1 MKKSQI
7 LTLLLAAAAL
17 LSLSTACQKTLDRS
31 ESRPADSGKGYVS
44 LSFNL
49 PAVSGTKDNDKFH
62 AGEEEEYEVK
72 EVIVAFFYGASE
84 SDAVCKYAVRIG
96 EADFEFNRHDS
107 NITTKYST
115 GALEIPTKEENEKV
129 YVLAVLNPAD
139 YISVTADSRLSVSGE
154 TDNLKLSKLQEF
166 VPVNFDHENGFMMTN
181 APYAP
186 NPFDHIII
194 TLPEVTVYNE
204 KSEAEGAAP
213 TPIYLERVEAK
224 VTLEAGTG
232 DNINGNTFTV
242 TGNTA
247 FAGDKVTLNGWVLQN
262 TNKTYCPVRKTD
274 VSWFDYDKGRFVGG
288 AALIES
294 TGKNHRIY
302 WAIDDNYEMIP
313 DEAELTNNFNI
324 ITAEPAD
331 WNDVDAYTP
340 QYCAENT
347 TLAKAMNKK
356 QLTGVLIK
364 ATYIP
369 DSFTEAADFI
379 LTGPLNSM
387 YTTAEFITSVKSALN
402 LDAGIEVKIIA
413 KKGMTVTDAAG
424 LRELITVD
432 GAGPTDTQA
441 AAILSA
447 FGNSIRFY
455 KDGVCY
461 YTSLIR
467 HFDDE
472 ETPLTDGSVSD
483 EGEYDEDKHLGRYG
497 VVRNN
502 WYQLTVN
509 SVSGPGEPDIPEIP
523 DEPADA
529 RESYINC
536 EINILSW
543 AVRGQDVVL

>member
-17 LSLSTACQKTLDRS
+17 LCLSTACQKTLDRS
-31 ESRPADSGKGYVS
+31 EPRPSDGGKGYVS

-49 PAVSGTKDNDKFH
+49 PAISGTKDNDRFD

-72 EVIVAFFYGASE
+72 EVIVAFFYGTSE
-84 SDAVCKYAVRIG
+84 SDAVCKYAVRMG
-96 EADFEFNRHDS
+96 EADFEFNRQDS

-139 YISVTADSRLSVSGE
+139 YISVTADSRLSVSDE
-154 TDNLKLSKLQEF
+154 TDDLTLSKLQEF
-166 VPVNFDHENGFMMTN
+166 VPVYFDHQNGFMMTN

-186 NPFDHIII
+186 DPIQDIII

-213 TPIYLERVEAK
+213 TPIYVERVEAK
-224 VTLEAGTG
+224 VTLEAESK
-232 DNINGNTFTV
+232 DYDENFEIE
-242 TGNTA
+242 GNTA
-247 FAGDKVTLNGWVLQN
+247 FAGDKVTLERWVLQN
-262 TNKTYCPVRKTD
+262 TNRTYCPVRKTD
-274 VSWFDYDKGRFVGG
+274 VSWFNYDNLRFVGG
-288 AALIES
+288 AALS
-294 TGKNHRIY
+294 MGKNMRIY
-302 WAIDDNYEMIP
+302 WAIDGNYDMIS
-313 DEAELTNNFNI
+313 DEAELQNNFNI

-331 WNDVDAYTP
+331 WNDVDSYTP

-347 TLAKAMNKK
+347 TLANAMNKK

-364 ATYIP
+364 ATYVP
-369 DSFTEAADFI
+369 SSFIEGAADFI
-379 LTGPLNSM
+379 LTGPINSM
-387 YTTAEFITSVKSALN
+387 YTTANFITSVKSALN
-402 LDAGIEVKIIA
+402 LNDAEEVKIIA
-413 KKGMTVTDAAG
+413 AKGMTVTDAAG

-432 GAGPTDTQA
+432 GAEPTDAQA
-441 AAILSA
+441 AAVLLA
-447 FGNSIRFY
+447 FSNSIRFY

-467 HFDDE
+467 HFDDK
-472 ETPLTDGSVSD
+472 ETPLTDGGVSD
-483 EGEYDEDKHLGRYG
+483 EGEYDEYKHLGRYG

-502 WYQLTVN
+502 WYQLTVK
-509 SVSGPGEPDIPEIP
+509 SVSGPGEPDIPVIP

-543 AVRGQDVVL
+543 AVREQDVVL

>member
-7 LTLLLAAAAL
+7 LTLLLTAAAL

-31 ESRPADSGKGYVS
+31 EPRPSDGGKGYVS

-49 PAVSGTKDNDKFH
+49 PAVSGTKSNDNFE
-62 AGEEEEYEVK
+62 AGDEEEYEVK
-72 EVIVAFFYGASE
+72 EAIVAFFYGTSE
-84 SDAVCKYAVRIG
+84 SGAVCKYAVRIG
-96 EADFEFNRHDS
+96 EADFIFNAHNS
-107 NITTKYST
+107 NITSKYST
-115 GALEIPTKEENEKV
+115 GALEIPTKEESEKV

-139 YISVTADSRLSVSGE
+139 YISVTADSRLSVNDE
-154 TDNLKLSKLQEF
+154 ADNLTLSKLQKF
-166 VPVNFDHENGFMMTN
+166 VPVDFDHENGFMMTN

-186 NPFDHIII
+186 NQIEDIII

-204 KSEAEGAAP
+204 KSEAEDAAP
-213 TPIYLERVEAK
+213 TPIYVERVEAK
-224 VTLEAGTG
+224 VTLEAQS
-232 DNINGNTFTV
+232 DNYNENFEIK
-242 TGNTA
+242 GNTA
-247 FAGDKVTLNGWVLQN
+247 FAGDKVTLVGWVLQN
-262 TNKTYCPVRKTD
+262 TNRTYCPVRKTD
-274 VSWFDYDKGRFVGG
+274 VSWFNYDNSRFVGG
-288 AALIES
+288 NALIEGI
-294 TGKNHRIY
+294 GKNVRIY
-302 WAIDDNYEMIP
+302 WAVDDNYEMIP

-331 WNDVDAYTP
+331 WNEVNSEIP

-369 DSFTEAADFI
+369 GSFTEGAADFI

-387 YTTAEFITSVKSALN
+387 YTTADFIASVKSALN

-413 KKGMTVTDAAG
+413 TKGMTVTDAAG
-424 LRELITVD
+424 LSELMTIG
-432 GAGPTDTQA
+432 GAEPTDAQA
-441 AAILSA
+441 TAILSA

-455 KDGVCY
+455 NDGVCY

-467 HFDDE
+467 HFDDD
-472 ETPLTDGSVSD
+472 ETPLTDGSVS
-483 EGEYDEDKHLGRYG
+483 EESEYDEDKHLGRYG

-502 WYQLTVN
+502 WYQLTVR

>member
-31 ESRPADSGKGYVS
+31 ESRPADGGKGYVS

-49 PAVSGTKDNDKFH
+49 PAVSGTKDNDKFD
-62 AGEEEEYEVK
+62 AGDEKEYEVK

-139 YISVTADSRLSVSGE
+139 YISVTA
-154 TDNLKLSKLQEF
+154 
-166 VPVNFDHENGFMMTN
+166 
-181 APYAP
+181 
-186 NPFDHIII
+186 III

-213 TPIYLERVEAK
+213 TPIYVERVEAK
-224 VTLEAGTG
+224 VTLGAESK
-232 DNINGNTFTV
+232 DYDENFEIE
-242 TGNTA
+242 GNTA

-262 TNKTYCPVRKTD
+262 TNKTYCHVRKTD

-288 AALIES
+288 DAM
-294 TGKNHRIY
+294 GKGINHRIY
-302 WAIDDNYEMIP
+302 WAIDGNYEMIP

-379 LTGPLNSM
+379 LTGPLNRM

-413 KKGMTVTDAAG
+413 TKGMTVTDAAG
-424 LRELITVD
+424 LKELMTVN
-432 GAGPTDTQA
+432 GAEPTDAQA

-455 KDGVCY
+455 NDGVCY

-472 ETPLTDGSVSD
+472 QTSLTGGSVSD
-483 EGEYDEDKHLGRYG
+483 EGEYDEHKHLGRYG

-502 WYQLTVN
+502 WYELTVN

-543 AVRGQDVVL
+543 AVRGQEVVL

>member
-7 LTLLLAAAAL
+7 LTLLLTAAAL

-31 ESRPADSGKGYVS
+31 EPRPSDGGKGYVS

-49 PAVSGTKDNDKFH
+49 PAVSGTKDNDLFS
-62 AGEEEEYEVK
+62 AGDKEEYEVK
-72 EVIVAFFYGASE
+72 EAIVAFFYGTSE

-96 EADFEFNRHDS
+96 EADFIFNAPNS

-139 YISVTADSRLSVSGE
+139 YISVTADSRLSVSDE
-154 TDNLKLSKLQEF
+154 TDNLTLSKLQEF
-166 VPVNFDHENGFMMTN
+166 VPVDFDHENGFMMTN

-186 NPFDHIII
+186 NQIEEIII

-204 KSEAEGAAP
+204 KSEAEDAAP
-213 TPIYLERVEAK
+213 TPIYVERVEAK
-224 VTLEAGTG
+224 VTLEAQS
-232 DNINGNTFTV
+232 DNYNENFEIK
-242 TGNTA
+242 GNTA
-247 FAGDKVTLNGWVLQN
+247 FAGDKVTLAGWVLQN
-262 TNKTYCPVRKTD
+262 TNRTYCPVRKTD
-274 VSWFDYDKGRFVGG
+274 VSWFNYDNSRFVGG
-288 AALIES
+288 AQLGN
-294 TGKNHRIY
+294 GKNVRIY

-313 DEAELTNNFNI
+313 DEAELTKNFNI
-324 ITAEPAD
+324 ITAVPAD
-331 WNDVDAYTP
+331 WNKVDPDIP

-369 DSFTEAADFI
+369 GSFTEGAADFI

-387 YTTAEFITSVKSALN
+387 YTTADFIASVKSALN

-413 KKGMTVTDAAG
+413 TKGMTVTDAAG
-424 LRELITVD
+424 LSELMTIG
-432 GAGPTDTQA
+432 GAEPTDAQA
-441 AAILSA
+441 TAILSA

-455 KDGVCY
+455 NDGVCY

-467 HFDDE
+467 HFDDD
-472 ETPLTDGSVSD
+472 ETPLTDGSVS
-483 EGEYDEDKHLGRYG
+483 EESEYDEDKHLGRYG

-502 WYQLTVN
+502 WYQLTVR

>member
-7 LTLLLAAAAL
+7 LTLLLTAAAL

-31 ESRPADSGKGYVS
+31 EPRPSDGGKGYVS

-49 PAVSGTKDNDKFH
+49 PAVSGTKDNDIFH
-62 AGEEEEYEVK
+62 AGDEEEYEVK
-72 EVIVAFFYGASE
+72 EAIVAFFYGTSE

-96 EADFEFNRHDS
+96 EADFIFNAHNG
-107 NITTKYST
+107 NITTKYRT

-166 VPVNFDHENGFMMTN
+166 VPADFDHENGFMMTN

-186 NPFDHIII
+186 DQIEDIII

-213 TPIYLERVEAK
+213 TPIYVERVEAK
-224 VTLEAGTG
+224 VTLEAQS
-232 DNINGNTFTV
+232 DNYDENFEIK
-242 TGNTA
+242 GNTA
-247 FAGDKVTLNGWVLQN
+247 FAGDKVTLAGWVLQN
-262 TNKTYCPVRKTD
+262 TNRTYCPVRKTD
-274 VSWFDYDKGRFVGG
+274 VSWFNYGKHRFVGG
-288 AALIES
+288 VALAE
-294 TGKNHRIY
+294 GKNHCIY

-313 DEAELTNNFNI
+313 DEEELTNSFNI

-331 WNDVDAYTP
+331 WNEVNPDIP

-347 TLAKAMNKK
+347 TLATAMNKK

-364 ATYIP
+364 ATYVP
-369 DSFTEAADFI
+369 EDFAEAADFI
-379 LTGPLNSM
+379 LIGPLNSM
-387 YTTAEFITSVKSALN
+387 YTTADFITSVKSALN
-402 LDAGIEVKIIA
+402 LDDGIEVKIIA
-413 KKGMTVTDAAG
+413 TKGMTVTDAAG
-424 LRELITVD
+424 LSELMTIG
-432 GAGPTDTQA
+432 GAEPTDAQA
-441 AAILSA
+441 TAILSA

-455 KDGVCY
+455 KEGVCY

-467 HFDDE
+467 HFDDD
-472 ETPLTDGSVSD
+472 ETPLTDGSVSE

-502 WYQLTVN
+502 WYQLTVT

-543 AVRGQDVVL
+543 AVREQDVVL

>member
-7 LTLLLAAAAL
+7 LTLLFAAAAL

-49 PAVSGTKDNDKFH
+49 PAVSGTKDNDQFH
-62 AGEEEEYEVK
+62 AGEEEYEVK

-96 EADFEFNRHDS
+96 EADFEFNRHNS

-139 YISVTADSRLSVSGE
+139 YISVTADSRLSVRGE

-166 VPVNFDHENGFMMTN
+166 VPVDFDHENGFMMTN

-186 NPFDHIII
+186 NHIDRIII

-204 KSEAEGAAP
+204 KSEAEDAVP
-213 TPIYLERVEAK
+213 TPIYVERVEAK
-224 VTLEAGTG
+224 VTLEAGN
-232 DNINGNTFTV
+232 NINDNTFTV

-247 FAGDKVTLNGWVLQN
+247 FAGKVTLDGWVLQN
-262 TNKTYCPVRKTD
+262 TNRTYCPVRKTD
-274 VSWFDYDKGRFVGG
+274 VSWFDYDHHRFVGG
-288 AALIES
+288 DALS
-294 TGKNHRIY
+294 MDKNHRIY
-302 WAIDDNYEMIP
+302 WAIDGNYEMIP

-331 WNDVDAYTP
+331 WNEVDAYTP

-369 DSFTEAADFI
+369 YSFTEAADFI
-379 LTGPLNSM
+379 LTGPLNRM

-413 KKGMTVTDAAG
+413 TKGMTVTDAAG

-455 KDGVCY
+455 KHGVCY

-467 HFDDE
+467 HFDDDYY

-483 EGEYDEDKHLGRYG
+483 ESEYDEYKHLGRYG

-502 WYQLTVN
+502 WYKLTVN

-543 AVRGQDVVL
+543 AVRGQEVVL

>member
-31 ESRPADSGKGYVS
+31 ESRPSDSGKGYVS

-96 EADFEFNRHDS
+96 EADFEFNQHNS

-166 VPVNFDHENGFMMTN
+166 VPVGFDHENGFMMTN

-186 NPFDHIII
+186 AHIEDIII

-204 KSEAEGAAP
+204 KSEAEDAVP
-213 TPIYLERVEAK
+213 TSIYVERVEAK
-224 VTLEAGTG
+224 VTLEAG
-232 DNINGNTFTV
+232 DNINDNTFTV
-242 TGNTA
+242 AGNTA

-262 TNKTYCPVRKTD
+262 TNETYCPVRKTD
-274 VSWFDYDKGRFVGG
+274 VSWFDYGDRFVGG

-331 WNDVDAYTP
+331 WNDVDSYTP

-347 TLAKAMNKK
+347 
-356 QLTGVLIK
+356 
-364 ATYIP
+364 
-369 DSFTEAADFI
+369 S
-379 LTGPLNSM
+379 S
-387 YTTAEFITSVKSALN
+387 
-402 LDAGIEVKIIA
+402 
-413 KKGMTVTDAAG
+413 
-424 LRELITVD
+424 
-432 GAGPTDTQA
+432 
-441 AAILSA
+441 
-447 FGNSIRFY
+447 
-455 KDGVCY
+455 
-461 YTSLIR
+461 
-467 HFDDE
+467 
-472 ETPLTDGSVSD
+472 
-483 EGEYDEDKHLGRYG
+483 
-497 VVRNN
+497 
-502 WYQLTVN
+502 
-509 SVSGPGEPDIPEIP
+509 
-523 DEPADA
+523 PA
-529 RESYINC
+529 C
-536 EINILSW
+536 
-543 AVRGQDVVL
+543 

>member
-17 LSLSTACQKTLDRS
+17 LCLSTACQKTLDRS
-31 ESRPADSGKGYVS
+31 EPRPSDGGKGYVS

-49 PAVSGTKDNDKFH
+49 PAVSGTKDNDRFD

-72 EVIVAFFYGASE
+72 EVIVAFFYGTSE
-84 SDAVCKYAVRIG
+84 SDAVCKYAVRMG
-96 EADFEFNRHDS
+96 EADFDDDIKHNA

-139 YISVTADSRLSVSGE
+139 YISVTADSRLSVSDE
-154 TDNLKLSKLQEF
+154 TDDLTLSELQEF
-166 VPVNFDHENGFMMTN
+166 VPVYFDRQNGFMMTN

-186 NPFDHIII
+186 DPIQDIII

-213 TPIYLERVEAK
+213 TPIYVERVEAK

-247 FAGDKVTLNGWVLQN
+247 FAGDKVTLEGWVLQN
-262 TNKTYCPVRKTD
+262 TNRTYCPVRKTD
-274 VSWFDYDKGRFVGG
+274 VSWFNYDNLRFVGG
-288 AALIES
+288 AALS
-294 TGKNHRIY
+294 MGKNMRIY
-302 WAIDDNYEMIP
+302 WAIDGNYDMIS
-313 DEAELTNNFNI
+313 DEAELQNNFNI

-331 WNDVDAYTP
+331 WNEVDAY

-347 TLAKAMNKK
+347 TLAQAMNKK

-364 ATYIP
+364 AKYVP
-369 DSFTEAADFI
+369 SSFTEGAADFI
-379 LTGPLNSM
+379 LTGPINSM
-387 YTTAEFITSVKSALN
+387 YTTDGFIASVKYALGP
-402 LDAGIEVKIIA
+402 DAEKEVKIIA
-413 KKGMTVTDAAG
+413 TKGMTVTDAAG

-432 GAGPTDTQA
+432 GAEPTDAQA
-441 AAILSA
+441 AAVLLA
-447 FGNSIRFY
+447 FSNSIRFY

-467 HFDDE
+467 HFDDGQ
-472 ETPLTDGSVSD
+472 TPLTDGGVSD
-483 EGEYDEDKHLGRYG
+483 EGEYDEYKHLGRYG

-502 WYQLTVN
+502 WYQLTVK
-509 SVSGPGEPDIPEIP
+509 SVSGPGEPDIPVIP

-543 AVRGQDVVL
+543 AVREQDVVL

>member
-31 ESRPADSGKGYVS
+31 EPRPSDGGKGYVS

-49 PAVSGTKDNDKFH
+49 PAVSGTKTSNDNFH
-62 AGEEEEYEVK
+62 AGDEEEYEVK
-72 EVIVAFFYGASE
+72 EVIVAFFYGTSE
-84 SDAVCKYAVRIG
+84 SDAVCKYAVHIG
-96 EADFEFNRHDS
+96 EADFDEDIIHNG
-107 NITTKYST
+107 NITTKYRT

-139 YISVTADSRLSVSGE
+139 YISVTVDSRLSVSDE
-154 TDNLKLSKLQEF
+154 TDDLTLSKLQEF
-166 VPVNFDHENGFMMTN
+166 VPVDFDHENGFMMTN
-181 APYAP
+181 APTTP
-186 NPFDHIII
+186 NMFGDGGIT

-204 KSEAEGAAP
+204 KSEAEDAVP
-213 TPIYLERVEAK
+213 TSIYVERVEAK
-224 VTLEAGTG
+224 VTLEAESK
-232 DNINGNTFTV
+232 DYDEKFEIE
-242 TGNTA
+242 GNTA
-247 FAGDKVTLNGWVLQN
+247 FVGDKVTLVGWVLQN
-262 TNKTYCPVRKTD
+262 TNRTYCPVRKTD

-302 WAIDDNYEMIP
+302 WAIDGNYDMIS
-313 DEAELTNNFNI
+313 DEAELQNNFNI
-324 ITAEPAD
+324 ITEEPAD
-331 WNDVDAYTP
+331 WNEVDAY

-347 TLAKAMNKK
+347 TLAQAMNKK

-364 ATYIP
+364 ATYVP
-369 DSFTEAADFI
+369 SSFTEGAADFI
-379 LTGPLNSM
+379 LTGPINSM
-387 YTTAEFITSVKSALN
+387 YTTDGFITSVKSALG
-402 LDAGIEVKIIA
+402 LDAEKEVKIIA
-413 KKGMTVTDAAG
+413 TKGMTVTDAAG
-424 LRELITVD
+424 LSELITVD
-432 GAGPTDTQA
+432 GAEPTDAQA
-441 AAILSA
+441 AAVLLA
-447 FGNSIRFY
+447 FSNSIRFY
-455 KDGVCY
+455 KKGVCY

-467 HFDDE
+467 HFDDD
-472 ETPLTDGSVSD
+472 ETPLTDGGVSD
-483 EGEYDEDKHLGRYG
+483 EGEYDEYKHLGRYG

-502 WYQLTVN
+502 WYQLTVK
-509 SVSGPGEPDIPEIP
+509 SVSGPGEPDIPVIP

>member
-7 LTLLLAAAAL
+7 LTLLFAAAAL

-31 ESRPADSGKGYVS
+31 EPRPSDGGKGYVS

-49 PAVSGTKDNDKFH
+49 PAVSGTKDNDIFD
-62 AGEEEEYEVK
+62 AGDDEEYEVK
-72 EVIVAFFYGASE
+72 EAIVAFFYGASE

-96 EADFEFNRHDS
+96 EADFKFNKHNS

-166 VPVNFDHENGFMMTN
+166 VPVDFDHKNGFMMTN

-186 NPFDHIII
+186 DQIEAIII

-204 KSEAEGAAP
+204 KSEAEDADP
-213 TPIYLERVEAK
+213 TPIYVERVEAK
-224 VTLEAGTG
+224 VTLEAQS
-232 DNINGNTFTV
+232 DNYDENFEIE
-242 TGNTA
+242 GNTA
-247 FAGDKVTLNGWVLQN
+247 FAGDKVTLEGWVLQN
-262 TNKTYCPVRKTD
+262 TNRTYCPVRKTD
-274 VSWFDYDKGRFVGG
+274 VSWFDYGDRFVGG
-288 AALIES
+288 AELIE
-294 TGKNHRIY
+294 GIPKNFRIY
-302 WAIDDNYEMIP
+302 WAIDDNYEMIL
-313 DEAELTNNFNI
+313 DEAELTNNFKI

-331 WNDVDAYTP
+331 WNEVNSEIP

-369 DSFTEAADFI
+369 DSFTEGAADFI
-379 LTGPLNSM
+379 LTGPLNRM
-387 YTTAEFITSVKSALN
+387 YATADFITSVKSALN
-402 LDAGIEVKIIA
+402 DAGIEVKIIA
-413 KKGMTVTDAAG
+413 MKGMTVTDAAG
-424 LRELITVD
+424 LRELMTIG
-432 GAGPTDTQA
+432 GAEPTDAQA
-441 AAILSA
+441 AVILSA

-455 KDGVCY
+455 KEGVCY

-483 EGEYDEDKHLGRYG
+483 ESDYSEEYHLGRYG

-502 WYQLTVN
+502 WYELTVN

-543 AVRGQDVVL
+543 AVREQDVVL

>member
-7 LTLLLAAAAL
+7 LTLLFAAAAL

-31 ESRPADSGKGYVS
+31 EPRPSDGGKGYVS

-49 PAVSGTKDNDKFH
+49 PAVSGTKDNDQFH
-62 AGEEEEYEVK
+62 AGEEEYEVK

-96 EADFEFNRHDS
+96 EAHFIFNAHNS

-115 GALEIPTKEENEKV
+115 GALEIPTKEESEKV

-166 VPVNFDHENGFMMTN
+166 VPVGFDHENGFMMTN

-186 NPFDHIII
+186 AHIEDIII

-204 KSEAEGAAP
+204 KSEAEDAVP
-213 TPIYLERVEAK
+213 TSIYVERVEAK
-224 VTLEAGTG
+224 VTLEAG
-232 DNINGNTFTV
+232 DNINDNTFTV
-242 TGNTA
+242 AGNTA

-274 VSWFDYDKGRFVGG
+274 VSWFDYGDRFVGG
-288 AALIES
+288 AALTEGI
-294 TGKNHRIY
+294 GKNFRIY

-331 WNDVDAYTP
+331 WNDVDSYTP

-369 DSFTEAADFI
+369 DSFTEGAADFI
-379 LTGPLNSM
+379 LTGPLNRM

-413 KKGMTVTDAAG
+413 TKGMTVTDAAG
-424 LRELITVD
+424 LKELMTVD
-432 GAGPTDTQA
+432 GAEPTDAQA

-455 KDGVCY
+455 NDGVCY

-472 ETPLTDGSVSD
+472 QTPLTDGSVSD
-483 EGEYDEDKHLGRYG
+483 ESDYMEEYHLGRYG

-502 WYQLTVN
+502 WYQLTVT

-543 AVRGQDVVL
+543 AVRGQEVVL

>member
-31 ESRPADSGKGYVS
+31 EPRPSDGGKGYVS

-49 PAVSGTKDNDKFH
+49 PAVSGTKSNDIFD
-62 AGEEEEYEVK
+62 AGDKEEYEVK
-72 EVIVAFFYGASE
+72 EAIVAFFYGTSE

-96 EADFEFNRHDS
+96 EADFIFNAHNG
-107 NITTKYST
+107 NITTKYRT

-139 YISVTADSRLSVSGE
+139 YISVTADSRLSVSDE
-154 TDNLKLSKLQEF
+154 TDNLTLSKLQEF
-166 VPVNFDHENGFMMTN
+166 VPVDFNHQNGFMMTN
-181 APYAP
+181 APYTP
-186 NPFDHIII
+186 DQIEDIII

-213 TPIYLERVEAK
+213 TPIYVERVEAK
-224 VTLEAGTG
+224 VTLEAES
-232 DNINGNTFTV
+232 DSFDENFEIK
-242 TGNTA
+242 GNTA
-247 FAGDKVTLNGWVLQN
+247 FAGDKVTLAGWVLQN
-262 TNKTYCPVRKTD
+262 TNRTYCPVRKTD
-274 VSWFDYDKGRFVGG
+274 VSWFNYDNSRFVGG
-288 AALIES
+288 AALNVSI
-294 TGKNHRIY
+294 GKNHRIY
-302 WAIDDNYEMIP
+302 WAVDGNYEMIS

-331 WNDVDAYTP
+331 WNEVDSY

-369 DSFTEAADFI
+369 DSFTEGADDFI

-387 YTTAEFITSVKSALN
+387 YATDVFIASVKSALN

-413 KKGMTVTDAAG
+413 TKGMTVTDAAG
-424 LRELITVD
+424 LSELMTID
-432 GAGPTDTQA
+432 DAEPTDAQA
-441 AAILSA
+441 TAILSA

-455 KDGVCY
+455 KEGVCY

-467 HFDDE
+467 HFDDD
-472 ETPLTDGSVSD
+472 ETPLTDGSVSE

-502 WYQLTVN
+502 WYQLTVT

-543 AVRGQDVVL
+543 AVREQDVVL